1 MYEDLCEKNKKE
13 LLCKNYN
20 ISKSNNLSLKDWLS
34 KYNLFKS
41 KETKDKVLSFITG
54 IIRIILTIP
63 ILYLLIIFLTKD
75 LFKLLSFR
83 ALHY

>member
-1 MYEDLCEKNKKE
+1 
-13 LLCKNYN
+13 
-20 ISKSNNLSLKDWLS
+20 LKDWLS

-41 KETKDKVLSFITG
+41 KETKDKVLSFIIG